1 MHRPPALPIPSS
13 AIIHCTN
20 WEDWLNNTNTMERQ
34 RRCGWARRE
43 VDQWFSRQAVKTP
56 SFTSME
62 TLEVTDH
69 VSTQIQTYR
78 SSYISP
84 FPVEALD
91 EPPAIASR
99 TLQPKSHPSL
109 EAEAMSDKVQSQ
121 SFLPRRLSTLS
132 SIPSPDHTAPRVKV
146 DSLSKV
152 DVH

>member
-34 RRCGWARRE
+34 RRPSRRRKRLHANARTQPKSSLASSLSSRRRD
-43 VDQWFSRQAVKTP
+43 VSWVFST
-56 SFTSME
+56 
-62 TLEVTDH
+62 
-69 VSTQIQTYR
+69 IQTYR